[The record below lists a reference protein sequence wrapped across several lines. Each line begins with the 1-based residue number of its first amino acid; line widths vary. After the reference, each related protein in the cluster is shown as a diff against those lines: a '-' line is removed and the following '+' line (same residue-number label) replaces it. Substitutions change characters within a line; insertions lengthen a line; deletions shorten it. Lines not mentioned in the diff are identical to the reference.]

1 MKTFIS
7 IALLLFLPIST
18 FAEGSKPNIPM
29 IAVDDLNDWAYG
41 NSENM
46 LQSEPVKT
54 HATLPEYF
62 SKHGYKTIS
71 SGKIFHKH
79 ETENGSAICRTSLAR
94 YLSDTNQEIL
104 IFPYFH
110 FLCVRSQFTS
120 RFFGRG

>member
-71 SGKIFHKH
+71 SGK
-79 ETENGSAICRTSLAR
+79 NGSAICRTSLAR